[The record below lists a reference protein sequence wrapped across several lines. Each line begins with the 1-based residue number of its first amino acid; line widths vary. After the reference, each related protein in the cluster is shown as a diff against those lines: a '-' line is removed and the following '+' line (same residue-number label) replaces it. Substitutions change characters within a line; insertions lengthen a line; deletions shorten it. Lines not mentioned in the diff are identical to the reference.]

1 MFLRNILKVIIKII
15 SFSDE
20 TSRQNIVSL
29 LEVFFLVAAMNSILS
44 PETLSPINAP
54 KGPGSSC

>member
-1 MFLRNILKVIIKII
+1 MKVIIKII